1 MKILDFKRKKSQ
13 NSNTACA
20 VQTSIASNHPYYN
33 LSSYMPI
40 NGESRV
46 YAELRNA
53 VPILD
58 SAINKI
64 VRLCEGFKFNT
75 GNEKV
80 NDMMNSYFESI
91 NVGGNQK
98 GIASFISNYLNQL
111 LTFGTAIG
119 EIVMCDDGIYALYNS
134 ELSSIELKRAP
145 NGVDI
150 DFYNYG
156 NKISKPNLILYS
168 VLNPKPAELCGTS
181 LLSGLPFVSDILLEI
196 YNTIGENWTQALSG
210 LPGLAS
216 RWHLVSNRGR
226 QSMASLTGSSSIWI
240 RASTPLCRT
249 SSGEVQE
256 VSVRTSRSQ
265 SGSSWLSAISRS
277 WYTRSRDA
285 MVSGTCSTSFSRRAG
300 PAASACWNA

>member
-119 EIVMCDDGIYALYNS
+119 EIVMCDDGSMRYITVNFHQLSLS
-134 ELSSIELKRAP
+134 EHQT
-145 NGVDI
+145 VWM
-150 DFYNYG
+150 
-156 NKISKPNLILYS
+156 LIFII
-168 VLNPKPAELCGTS
+168 T
-181 LLSGLPFVSDILLEI
+181 EI
-196 YNTIGENWTQALSG
+196 KS
-210 LPGLAS
+210 
-216 RWHLVSNRGR
+216 
-226 QSMASLTGSSSIWI
+226 ASLI
-240 RASTPLCRT
+240 
-249 SSGEVQE
+249 
-256 VSVRTSRSQ
+256 
-265 SGSSWLSAISRS
+265 
-277 WYTRSRDA
+277 
-285 MVSGTCSTSFSRRAG
+285 
-300 PAASACWNA
+300 

>member
-1 MKILDFKRKKSQ
+1 MQRRTMDT
-13 NSNTACA
+13 NTASQLSKQMVCP
-20 VQTSIASNHPYYN
+20 ASW
-33 LSSYMPI
+33 S
-40 NGESRV
+40 GVRV
-46 YAELRNA
+46 
-53 VPILD
+53 P
-58 SAINKI
+58 
-64 VRLCEGFKFNT
+64 
-75 GNEKV
+75 
-80 NDMMNSYFESI
+80 
-91 NVGGNQK
+91 
-98 GIASFISNYLNQL
+98 
-111 LTFGTAIG
+111 
-119 EIVMCDDGIYALYNS
+119 
-134 ELSSIELKRAP
+134 
-145 NGVDI
+145 
-150 DFYNYG
+150 
-156 NKISKPNLILYS
+156 
-168 VLNPKPAELCGTS
+168 
-181 LLSGLPFVSDILLEI
+181 
-196 YNTIGENWTQALSG
+196 QALSG